1 VLHKA
6 GLFSVI
12 FINYFAQNLIMI
24 RVAVAG
30 AAGRMGRLIV
40 QNVVNDEEL
49 QLVQAFDV
57 REIGKDVGEIAGV
70 GRVGVPI
77 LHANEM
83 ENVLDADVLVDFTT
97 AEGAVENIR
106 IASQKG
112 VKLVVG
118 TTGFTEEHWKK
129 IEEYCSRVP
138 AVISPNFSV
147 GVNVFWKLVEFAI
160 KFLKDYDIEI
170 LELHHKFK
178 KDAPSGTALKTAE
191 IIKQFV
197 GDKKLVFGRSGV
209 CPRQDEIGVFAI
221 RGGDIVGEHTVF
233 FIGMGE
239 RIEITHRALSRQAFA
254 SGAIKAVKWIA
265 NVDKPGIY
273 GMDDVLG
280 FR

>member
-1 VLHKA
+1 
-6 GLFSVI
+6 
-12 FINYFAQNLIMI
+12 MI

-40 QNVVNDEEL
+40 QNVVNDDEMK
-49 QLVQAFDV
+49 LVQAFDI
-57 REIGKDVGEIAGV
+57 REIGKDAGELAGV
-70 GRVGVPI
+70 GNVGVSI
-77 LHANEM
+77 THASEM
-83 ENVLDADVLVDFTT
+83 ENMLDADVLIDFTI
-97 AEGAVENIR
+97 ADAAVENIR
-106 IASQKG
+106 IASSKG

-129 IEEYCSRVP
+129 IEEFCKNVP

-147 GVNVFWKLVEFAI
+147 GVNIFWKLVEFAVQ
-160 KFLKDYDIEI
+160 FLKDYDIEI

-178 KDAPSGTALKTAE
+178 KDAPSGTALKAAE
-191 IIKQFV
+191 IIRKHV
-197 GDKKLVFGRSGV
+197 GEKKLVFGREGV
-209 CPRQDEIGVFAI
+209 CPRGDEIGVFAI

-254 SGAIKAVKWIA
+254 SGAIKAAKWIA

-273 GMDDVLG
+273 GMNDVLG
-280 FR
+280 L

>member
-1 VLHKA
+1 
-6 GLFSVI
+6 
-12 FINYFAQNLIMI
+12 MT

-40 QNVVNDEEL
+40 QNVVQDEEL
-49 QLVQAFDV
+49 ELAQAFDV
-57 REIGKDVGEIAGV
+57 REIGKDAGEIAGV

-77 LHANEM
+77 TDAREM
-83 ENVLDADVLVDFTT
+83 EKVLDADVLVDFTT
-97 AEGAVENIR
+97 AEAAVENIR
-106 IASQKG
+106 VASQKG

-129 IEEYCSRVP
+129 IEEFCRNVP

-147 GVNVFWKLVEFAI
+147 GVNIFWKLVEFAI
-160 KFLKDYDIEI
+160 QFLKDYDIEI
-170 LELHHKFK
+170 LEMHHRFK
-178 KDAPSGTALKTAE
+178 KDAPSGTALKAAE
-191 IIKQFV
+191 IIKKHL
-197 GDKKLVFGRSGV
+197 GDKKLVFGREGI
-209 CPRQDEIGVFAI
+209 CPRGDEIGVFAI

-265 NVDKPGIY
+265 TVDKPGIY
-273 GMDDVLG
+273 GMNDVLG
-280 FR
+280 L